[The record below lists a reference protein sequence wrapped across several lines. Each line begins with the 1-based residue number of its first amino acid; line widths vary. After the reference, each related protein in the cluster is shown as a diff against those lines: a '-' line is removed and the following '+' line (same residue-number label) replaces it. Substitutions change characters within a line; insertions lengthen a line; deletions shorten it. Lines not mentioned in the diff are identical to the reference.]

1 MVRTVVAILVLAVLA
16 LAASPLAAQ
25 PKIEFEKDAVVARG
39 VTPGGSVVWFGVIRD
54 RPGWTNRVVRRDAVV
69 SDSDGDGVVR
79 LDPGVPLAP
88 QSIWTA
94 VDLASGAFAIA
105 TPEGMPRREVELPAN
120 ALRSSARGVVEA
132 IEDARQ
138 FLEILVVRPGE
149 GSWTLSVGDGGASD
163 ADLQADG
170 NIRAAL
176 ASMRPVQAAKA
187 ALDQLLAGDV
197 VVVVDPRLMEFYVT
211 TFGTAR

>member
-1 MVRTVVAILVLAVLA
+1 MVRTVVAMLVLG
-16 LAASPLAAQ
+16 LAAIPLAAQ
-25 PKIEFEKDAVVARG
+25 PKIDFEKDAVVARG

-54 RPGWTNRVVRRDAVV
+54 RPGWTNRVVRRDALVA
-69 SDSDGDGVVR
+69 DSDGDAVVR
-79 LDPGVPLAP
+79 LDLGGMTTP
-88 QSIWTA
+88 QAIWTA
-94 VDLASGAFAIA
+94 VDLGTGAFVVA
-105 TPEGMPRREVELPAN
+105 TPEGMPRREVGLPGN
-120 ALRSSARGVVEA
+120 SLRPSARGVVET

-149 GSWTLSVGDGGASD
+149 GSWALSVGDGSASD

-176 ASMRPVQAAKA
+176 ASMRPVQTAKA
-187 ALDQLLAGDV
+187 APGQLLPGDV

-211 TFGTAR
+211 TFGKTR

>member
-1 MVRTVVAILVLAVLA
+1 MTRTVVAILVLA

-54 RPGWTNRVVRRDAVV
+54 RPGWTNRVVRRDALVA
-69 SDSDGDGVVR
+69 DSDGDGAVR
-79 LDPGVPLAP
+79 LDLGLAVAP

-94 VDLASGAFAIA
+94 VDLASGAFAVA
-105 TPEGMPRREVELPAN
+105 TPEGMPRREVELPAD

-149 GSWTLSVGDGGASD
+149 GSWTLSAGDGGASD
-163 ADLQADG
+163 GDLQPDG
-170 NIRAAL
+170 TIQATLAA
-176 ASMRPVQAAKA
+176 MRPAAATKTA
-187 ALDQLLAGDV
+187 PGQLLPGDV

-211 TFGTAR
+211 TFGKAR